1 MRSLFQGNFDKIRP
15 LAYQMRPKNLDEYV
29 GQEEIIGKRSVLR
42 SLIDKGKIVNSIF
55 FGPPGTG
62 KTSLAELISGE
73 LDYAFNKLNA
83 TTANLS
89 DFREVVEKAK
99 RRIEMENR
107 RTLLFLDEIHRFNK
121 LQQDALLPY
130 TEDGLIVLIGATT
143 ENPYYNLNNALLSR
157 CMIFEFKKLDTLH
170 IERLVKTGVEK
181 LGLKEMSSDMMETIL
196 ELAKGDARTAL
207 NYVELYGNTADTLEE
222 EEIRELFKKRKEG
235 YHKKED
241 KYNIISAYI
250 KSMRGS
256 DPDAA
261 IYWLARMLDG
271 GEDPKYI
278 ARRLMVH
285 ASEDIGMANPEAMA
299 VCHAAMASAER
310 IGMPEVRIIL
320 AQATIYIAISS
331 KSNSCEL
338 AIDTALADI
347 KAGNLQD
354 VPKHLTKQHKHL
366 YKYPHAYEGSFVEQ
380 DYMNVPG
387 RYYIPGENKNEKM
400 IQAKLSKLW
409 KDKK

>member
-181 LGLKEMSSDMMETIL
+181 LGLKEMSFDMMETIL

-207 NYVELYGNTADTLEE
+207 NYVELYGNTADTLKED
-222 EEIRELFKKRKEG
+222 EIRELFKKRKEG

-278 ARRLMVH
+278 ARRLMIH

-331 KSNSCEL
+331 KSNSCET
-338 AIDTALADI
+338 AIDKALAEVR
-347 KAGNLQD
+347 AGNLQD
-354 VPKHLTKQHKHL
+354 VPKHLTKQHEHL
-366 YKYPHAYEGSFVEQ
+366 YKYPHAYEGNFVEQ
-380 DYMNVPG
+380 DYMDIPG
-387 RYYIPGENKNEKM
+387 KYYVPGENKNEKM
-400 IQAKLSKLW
+400 IQMKLSKLW
-409 KDKK
+409 KDKR

>member
-285 ASEDIGMANPEAMA
+285 ASEDIGMANPEAID
-299 VCHAAMASAER
+299 R
-310 IGMPEVRIIL
+310 
-320 AQATIYIAISS
+320 
-331 KSNSCEL
+331 KS
-338 AIDTALADI
+338 
-347 KAGNLQD
+347 
-354 VPKHLTKQHKHL
+354 V
-366 YKYPHAYEGSFVEQ
+366 V
-380 DYMNVPG
+380 
-387 RYYIPGENKNEKM
+387 
-400 IQAKLSKLW
+400 
-409 KDKK
+409 

>member
-15 LAYQMRPKNLDEYV
+15 LAYQMRPKNLGEYV
-29 GQEEIIGKRSVLR
+29 GQEEVIGERSVLR
-42 SLIDKGKIVNSIF
+42 NLIAKGKMVNSIF

-73 LDYAFNKLNA
+73 LDYTFEKLNA
-83 TTANLS
+83 TTASLS
-89 DFREVVEKAK
+89 DFREVVERA
-99 RRIEMENR
+99 RRRVEMESR

-130 TEDGLIVLIGATT
+130 TEDGLIVLVGATT

-157 CMIFEFKKLDTLH
+157 CMVFEFKKLDIKH

-181 LGLKEMSSDMMETIL
+181 LGLKELSGDMLETIL

-207 NYVELYGNTADTLEE
+207 NYVELYGNTADSLSED
-222 EEIRELFKKRKEG
+222 EIRELFKKRKEG

-241 KYNIISAYI
+241 KYNIISAFI
-250 KSMRGS
+250 KSIRGS

-271 GEDPKYI
+271 GEDPRYI
-278 ARRLMVH
+278 ARRLMIH
-285 ASEDIGMANPEAMA
+285 ASEDVGMANPEAML
-299 VCHAAMASAER
+299 VCHAAMDSAER

-320 AQATIYIAISS
+320 AQAAIYLAIST
-331 KSNSCEL
+331 KSNSSEL
-338 AIDTALADI
+338 AIDAALADI
-347 KAGNLQD
+347 KAGNIQE
-354 VPKHLTKQHKHL
+354 VPKHLTKQYGHL
-366 YKYPHAYEGSFVEQ
+366 YKYPHDYPDNFVDQ
-380 DYMNVPG
+380 SYMDRPG
-387 RYYIPGENKNEKM
+387 RYYIPGENKNEKL
-400 IQAKLSKLW
+400 IQSKLSKLW

>member
-1 MRSLFQGNFDKIRP
+1 MKSLFHGNFDKIRP
-15 LAYQMRPKNLDEYV
+15 LAYQMRPKNLTEYV
-29 GQEEIIGKRSVLR
+29 GQEEVIGSRSVLR
-42 SLIDKGKIVNSIF
+42 NLIDKGKIVNSIF

-73 LDYAFNKLNA
+73 LEYTFEKLNA

-157 CMIFEFKKLDTLH
+157 CMVFEFKRLDAGH
-170 IERLVKTGVEK
+170 IEKLIKAGVEK
-181 LGLKEMSSDMMETIL
+181 LGLKELSKPMTETIL
-196 ELAKGDARTAL
+196 ELARGDARTAL
-207 NYVELYGNTADTLEE
+207 NYVELYGNTWDTLSED
-222 EEIRELFKKRKEG
+222 EIRELFKKRKEG

-241 KYNIISAYI
+241 KYNIISAFI
-250 KSMRGS
+250 KSIRGS

-278 ARRLMVH
+278 ARRLMIH
-285 ASEDIGMANPEAMA
+285 ASEDVGMANPEAMLI
-299 VCHAAMASAER
+299 CHAAMDSAEK

-320 AQATIYIAISS
+320 SQATIYLAISS
-331 KSNSCEL
+331 KSNSCET
-338 AIDTALADI
+338 AIDTALAEI
-347 KAGNLQD
+347 RVGNLQE
-354 VPKHLTKQHKHL
+354 VPKHLTKQHSNM
-366 YKYPHAYEGSFVEQ
+366 YKYPHAYEGNFVDQE
-380 DYMNVPG
+380 YMDRPG
-387 RYYIPGENKNEKM
+387 RYYVPGENKNEKL
-400 IQAKLSKLW
+400 IQQKLTKLW